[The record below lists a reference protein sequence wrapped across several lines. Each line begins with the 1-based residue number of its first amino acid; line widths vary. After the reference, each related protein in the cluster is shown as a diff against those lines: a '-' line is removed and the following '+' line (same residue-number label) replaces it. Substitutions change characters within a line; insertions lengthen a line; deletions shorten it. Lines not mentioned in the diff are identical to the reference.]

1 MRFVRTGLS
10 VLAGFAIL
18 ASPAVLHAE
27 IDKEAKEKKENKE
40 ARPEMDGDEHEKFHE
55 QLVEEG
61 EKTLEEIN
69 KLLEQI
75 RNDLGGKQTGAAT
88 QAKQKQ
94 VVERL
99 DKLIKELGKG

>member
-1 MRFVRTGLS
+1 MRFVRTSLS
-10 VLAGFAIL
+10 FLAGFAIL
-18 ASPAVLHAE
+18 ASPAILRAE
-27 IDKEAKEKKENKE
+27 IDKEAREKKANKE
-40 ARPEMDGDEHEKFHE
+40 ARPEMDGDEHEKFHG

-75 RNDLGGKQTGAAT
+75 QNDLGGKQTGEAT